1 MVNILIRACYI
12 LGLVLFSFNSMFG
25 QAILR
30 DTNIYIEVENARLFV
45 RIVGSGKPIVIV
57 HGGPGMSHDYLAPQL
72 IELLQYDYQLI
83 FFDQRASGKSS
94 GVDDTSRLNMTQLT
108 DDLER
113 IRQHFKIDRLNL
125 LGHSFGGLLA
135 MYYAFSYP
143 DRIEKLLLI
152 DTSPA
157 SWELNFP
164 HFRKTIAERQ
174 TEVDRNEITALER
187 RDDFGK
193 NPELMDRYFKLYFK
207 TFFKDPSLS
216 QKIALGIDKTWLSKI
231 TEPTNLIS
239 KELGKYDIHE
249 KLPKITATTLVLHG
263 DYSVISMDGAKA
275 IAKKISNS
283 KLVVLK
289 DVGHFPYIEA
299 PDKFSMTI
307 KEFLGK

>member
-113 IRQHFKIDRLNL
+113 IRQHFKSDRLNL
-125 LGHSFGGLLA
+125 LGH
-135 MYYAFSYP
+135 
-143 DRIEKLLLI
+143 
-152 DTSPA
+152 
-157 SWELNFP
+157 
-164 HFRKTIAERQ
+164 
-174 TEVDRNEITALER
+174 
-187 RDDFGK
+187 
-193 NPELMDRYFKLYFK
+193 
-207 TFFKDPSLS
+207 
-216 QKIALGIDKTWLSKI
+216 
-231 TEPTNLIS
+231 
-239 KELGKYDIHE
+239 
-249 KLPKITATTLVLHG
+249 
-263 DYSVISMDGAKA
+263 
-275 IAKKISNS
+275 
-283 KLVVLK
+283 
-289 DVGHFPYIEA
+289 
-299 PDKFSMTI
+299 
-307 KEFLGK
+307 

>member
-1 MVNILIRACYI
+1 
-12 LGLVLFSFNSMFG
+12 
-25 QAILR
+25 
-30 DTNIYIEVENARLFV
+30 
-45 RIVGSGKPIVIV
+45 
-57 HGGPGMSHDYLAPQL
+57 
-72 IELLQYDYQLI
+72 
-83 FFDQRASGKSS
+83 
-94 GVDDTSRLNMTQLT
+94 
-108 DDLER
+108 
-113 IRQHFKIDRLNL
+113 
-125 LGHSFGGLLA
+125 

-216 QKIALGIDKTWLSKI
+216 QKIALGIDKTWLSNFNV
-231 TEPTNLIS
+231 TNNLIW